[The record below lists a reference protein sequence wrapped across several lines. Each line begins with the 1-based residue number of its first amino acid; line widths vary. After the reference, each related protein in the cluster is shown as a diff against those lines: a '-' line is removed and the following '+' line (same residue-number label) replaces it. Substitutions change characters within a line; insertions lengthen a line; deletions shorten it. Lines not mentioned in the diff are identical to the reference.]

1 MHFFHLSDLHIGL
14 KLIERDL
21 REDQEYIFEQIIRL
35 AKEQQPDAM
44 VIAGDI
50 YDKAVPSAEAVEIF
64 DSFMKNLSEEMPQMP
79 VMIISGNH
87 DSAAR
92 LNCFRS
98 ILSRQNVYMIGTPPT
113 TEEEHIE
120 KVTLQDAYGDLH
132 FYLLPFVKPS
142 MVREIVGTREDGTQH
157 SYDEALHLLI
167 ERENIDT
174 KERNVLVSHQFY
186 LPFDR
191 QAEDVERMD
200 SEIRTVGNIDEISAD
215 VLEVFDYAA
224 LGHIHKPQAMGRE
237 MVRYAG
243 SILKY
248 SFSEIRKDK
257 QATIL
262 TISKNKQ
269 ISLSHHLLK
278 PLRDMREMECSLES
292 LLKRKCEIGNEED
305 YMHVI
310 LTDEEQILDAIGKVR
325 TVYPNVMQISFKN
338 RRHMMQ
344 YETIQMKE
352 NQIAD
357 QNPMELF
364 EQFYKMQNHID
375 LDEKRAQMAI
385 SIFEEVIR

>member
-1 MHFFHLSDLHIGL
+1 MKILHLGDLHLGKRVDEISM
-14 KLIERDL
+14 I
-21 REDQEYIFEQIIRL
+21 EDQKFILDQIVTL
-35 AKEQQPDAM
+35 VKEEKID
-44 VIAGDI
+44 VILLCGDI
-50 YDKAVPSAEAVEIF
+50 YDKAIPTIEAIHLLDEF
-64 DSFMKNLSEEMPQMP
+64 LEELSDLKVKVLM
-79 VMIISGNH
+79 ISGNH
-87 DSAAR
+87 DSSER
-92 LNCFRS
+92 LSFGRNLFKRS
-98 ILSRQNVYMIGTPPT
+98 NLYIASQFNQ
-113 TEEEHIE
+113 EIE
-120 KVTLQDAYGDLH
+120 KITIKEDGYNIN
-132 FYLLPFVKPS
+132 FYMLPFVKPAYINHVLKIQTETYEECFKHL
-142 MVREIVGTREDGTQH
+142 MEQVKINEDETNILLAHQFVTVGKNSPELSDSETSSLGGID
-157 SYDEALHLLI
+157 
-167 ERENIDT
+167 NIDY
-174 KERNVLVSHQFY
+174 RL
-186 LPFDR
+186 FD
-191 QAEDVERMD
+191 A
-200 SEIRTVGNIDEISAD
+200 
-215 VLEVFDYAA
+215 FDYVA

-248 SFSEIRKDK
+248 SFSEIHKDK

-325 TVYPNVMQISFKN
+325 AVYPNVMQISFKN

>member
-1 MHFFHLSDLHIGL
+1 MKWIHLSDLHLG
-14 KLIERDL
+14 KRVNGFSMV
-21 REDQEYIFEQIIRL
+21 EDQAYIL
-35 AKEQQPDAM
+35 KEILEIVRREEPQG
-44 VIAGDI
+44 VLIAGDV
-50 YDKAVPSAEAVEIF
+50 YDKAIPSEAATNLLDYFLCRLAETGVKTF
-64 DSFMKNLSEEMPQMP
+64 L
-79 VMIISGNH
+79 ISGNH
-87 DSAAR
+87 DSSER
-92 LNCFRS
+92 LSFGRNLFKRS
-98 ILSRQNVYMIGTPPT
+98 NLYIASQFNQ
-113 TEEEHIE
+113 EIE
-120 KVTLQDAYGDLH
+120 KITIKEDGYNIN
-132 FYLLPFVKPS
+132 FYMLPFVKPAYINHVLKIQTETYEECFKHL
-142 MVREIVGTREDGTQH
+142 MEQVKINEDETNILLAHQFVTVGKNSPELSDSETSSLGGID
-157 SYDEALHLLI
+157 
-167 ERENIDT
+167 NIDY
-174 KERNVLVSHQFY
+174 RL
-186 LPFDR
+186 FD
-191 QAEDVERMD
+191 A
-200 SEIRTVGNIDEISAD
+200 
-215 VLEVFDYAA
+215 FDYVA

-248 SFSEIRKDK
+248 SFSEIHKDK

>member
-1 MHFFHLSDLHIGL
+1 MAHQFVTVGKNSPELSD
-14 KLIERDL
+14 
-21 REDQEYIFEQIIRL
+21 
-35 AKEQQPDAM
+35 
-44 VIAGDI
+44 
-50 YDKAVPSAEAVEIF
+50 
-64 DSFMKNLSEEMPQMP
+64 SETSSLGG
-79 VMIISGNH
+79 I
-87 DSAAR
+87 D
-92 LNCFRS
+92 
-98 ILSRQNVYMIGTPPT
+98 
-113 TEEEHIE
+113 
-120 KVTLQDAYGDLH
+120 
-132 FYLLPFVKPS
+132 
-142 MVREIVGTREDGTQH
+142 
-157 SYDEALHLLI
+157 
-167 ERENIDT
+167 NIDY
-174 KERNVLVSHQFY
+174 RL
-186 LPFDR
+186 FD
-191 QAEDVERMD
+191 A
-200 SEIRTVGNIDEISAD
+200 
-215 VLEVFDYAA
+215 FDYVA

-248 SFSEIRKDK
+248 SFSEIHKDK

>member
-1 MHFFHLSDLHIGL
+1 MKILHLGDLHLGKRVNEISM
-14 KLIERDL
+14 I
-21 REDQEYIFEQIIRL
+21 EDQKFILDQIVTL
-35 AKEQQPDAM
+35 VKEEKID
-44 VIAGDI
+44 VILLCGDI
-50 YDKAVPSAEAVEIF
+50 YDKAIPTIEAIHLLDEF
-64 DSFMKNLSEEMPQMP
+64 LEELSDLKVKVLM
-79 VMIISGNH
+79 ISGNH
-87 DSAAR
+87 DSSER
-92 LNCFRS
+92 LSFGRNLFKRS
-98 ILSRQNVYMIGTPPT
+98 NLYIASQFNQ
-113 TEEEHIE
+113 EIE
-120 KVTLQDAYGDLH
+120 KITIKEDGYNIN
-132 FYLLPFVKPS
+132 FYMLPFVKPAYINHVLKIQTETYEECFKHL
-142 MVREIVGTREDGTQH
+142 MEQVKINEDETNILLAHQFVTVGKNSPELSDSETSSLGGID
-157 SYDEALHLLI
+157 
-167 ERENIDT
+167 NIDY
-174 KERNVLVSHQFY
+174 RL
-186 LPFDR
+186 FD
-191 QAEDVERMD
+191 A
-200 SEIRTVGNIDEISAD
+200 
-215 VLEVFDYAA
+215 FDYVA

-248 SFSEIRKDK
+248 SFSEIHKDK

-325 TVYPNVMQISFKN
+325 RVYPNVMQISFKN

>member
-1 MHFFHLSDLHIGL
+1 MKILHLGDLHLGKRVNEISM
-14 KLIERDL
+14 I
-21 REDQEYIFEQIIRL
+21 EDQKFILDQIVTL
-35 AKEQQPDAM
+35 VKEEKID
-44 VIAGDI
+44 VILLCGDI
-50 YDKAVPSAEAVEIF
+50 YDKAIPTIEAIHLLDEF
-64 DSFMKNLSEEMPQMP
+64 LEELSDLKVKVLM
-79 VMIISGNH
+79 ISGNH
-87 DSAAR
+87 DSSER
-92 LNCFRS
+92 LSFGRNLFKRS
-98 ILSRQNVYMIGTPPT
+98 NLYIASQFNQ
-113 TEEEHIE
+113 EIE
-120 KVTLQDAYGDLH
+120 KITIKEDGYNIN
-132 FYLLPFVKPS
+132 FYMLPFVKPAYINHVLKIQTETYEECFKHL
-142 MVREIVGTREDGTQH
+142 MEQVKINEDETNILLAHQFVTVGKNSPELSDSETSSLGGID
-157 SYDEALHLLI
+157 
-167 ERENIDT
+167 NIDY
-174 KERNVLVSHQFY
+174 RL
-186 LPFDR
+186 FD
-191 QAEDVERMD
+191 A
-200 SEIRTVGNIDEISAD
+200 
-215 VLEVFDYAA
+215 FDYVA

-248 SFSEIRKDK
+248 SFSEIYKDK

-325 TVYPNVMQISFKN
+325 MVYPNVMQISFKN

>member
-1 MHFFHLSDLHIGL
+1 MKFMHISDLHLGKRVNEFSML
-14 KLIERDL
+14 
-21 REDQEYIFEQIIRL
+21 EDQKDILRKILKIADEEKPQAFL
-35 AKEQQPDAM
+35 
-44 VIAGDI
+44 IAGDV
-50 YDKAVPSAEAVEIF
+50 YDKSIPTVEAIQLF
-64 DSFMKNLSEEMPQMP
+64 DDFLCELSKRKVQTF
-79 VMIISGNH
+79 IISGNH
-87 DSAAR
+87 DSAERMAFGGR
-92 LNCFRS
+92 LMKES
-98 ILSRQNVYMIGTPPT
+98 GVYVAPVYAGKTQAVVLEDKWGPIN
-113 TEEEHIE
+113 I
-120 KVTLQDAYGDLH
+120 
-132 FYLLPFVKPS
+132 YLLPFVKPANIK
-142 MVREIVGTREDGTQH
+142 RFFEDEQ
-157 SYDEALHLLI
+157 I
-167 ERENIDT
+167 ENYTDAIRVAVEQMKLNTD
-174 KERNVLVSHQFY
+174 ERNVLVTHQFVTGAK
-186 LPFDR
+186 R
-191 QAEDVERMD
+191 SESEDI
-200 SEIRTVGNIDEISAD
+200 SVGGTDNVDAS
-215 VLEVFDYAA
+215 VFDEFDYVA
-224 LGHIHKPQAMGRE
+224 LGHIHGPQKIGRE
-237 MVRYAG
+237 TVRYCG
-243 SILKY
+243 TPLKY
-248 SFSEIRKDK
+248 SFSEIHKDK

>member
-1 MHFFHLSDLHIGL
+1 MKILHLGDLHLGKRVNEISM
-14 KLIERDL
+14 I
-21 REDQEYIFEQIIRL
+21 EDQKFILDQIVTL
-35 AKEQQPDAM
+35 VKEEKID
-44 VIAGDI
+44 VILLCGDI
-50 YDKAVPSAEAVEIF
+50 YDKAIPTIEAIHLLDEF
-64 DSFMKNLSEEMPQMP
+64 LEELSDLKVKVLM
-79 VMIISGNH
+79 ISGNH
-87 DSAAR
+87 DSSER
-92 LNCFRS
+92 LSFGRNLFKRS
-98 ILSRQNVYMIGTPPT
+98 NLYIASQFNQ
-113 TEEEHIE
+113 EIE
-120 KVTLQDAYGDLH
+120 KITIKEDGYNMN
-132 FYLLPFVKPS
+132 FYMLPFVKPAYINHVLKIQTETYEECFKHL
-142 MVREIVGTREDGTQH
+142 MEQVKINEDETNILLAHQFVTVGKNSPELSDSETSSLGGID
-157 SYDEALHLLI
+157 
-167 ERENIDT
+167 NIDY
-174 KERNVLVSHQFY
+174 RL
-186 LPFDR
+186 FD
-191 QAEDVERMD
+191 A
-200 SEIRTVGNIDEISAD
+200 
-215 VLEVFDYAA
+215 FDYVA

-248 SFSEIRKDK
+248 SFSEIHKDK

-325 TVYPNVMQISFKN
+325 TVYPNVMKISFKN

>member
-1 MHFFHLSDLHIGL
+1 MIFRLERCGMKFGHIGDLHIGKRVHDFSML
-14 KLIERDL
+14 
-21 REDQEYIFEQIIRL
+21 EDQRYILDQMIKIFE
-35 AKEQQPDAM
+35 EQKVDG
-44 VIAGDI
+44 VLIAGDV
-50 YDKAVPSAEAVEIF
+50 YDKTVPSAEAVQLFDEFITGLAKAEI
-64 DSFMKNLSEEMPQMP
+64 P
-79 VMIISGNH
+79 VYMISGNH
-87 DSAAR
+87 DSSER
-92 LNCFRS
+92 LSFGRNLFKRS
-98 ILSRQNVYMIGTPPT
+98 NLYIASQFNQ
-113 TEEEHIE
+113 EIE
-120 KVTLQDAYGDLH
+120 KITIKEDGYNIN
-132 FYLLPFVKPS
+132 FYMLPFVKPAYINHVLKIQTETYEECFKHL
-142 MVREIVGTREDGTQH
+142 MEQVKINEDETNILLAHQFVTVGKNSPELSDSETSSLGGID
-157 SYDEALHLLI
+157 
-167 ERENIDT
+167 NIDY
-174 KERNVLVSHQFY
+174 RL
-186 LPFDR
+186 FD
-191 QAEDVERMD
+191 A
-200 SEIRTVGNIDEISAD
+200 
-215 VLEVFDYAA
+215 FDYVA

-248 SFSEIRKDK
+248 SFSEIHKDK